1 MSSFTKKTKNPRTGK
16 MQRAAFIDDYYGSH
30 IYGVGFKKD
39 GTGYTMGEDF
49 LYLEFFREEEII

>member
-1 MSSFTKKTKNPRTGK
+1 

-39 GTGYTMGEDF
+39 GTGYTMGESFKD
-49 LYLEFFREEEII
+49 LEFFREEELI

>member
-1 MSSFTKKTKNPRTGK
+1 